1 MILILDK
8 KYTKKVWGGK
18 ALFANIKLKVPK
30 KTGEI
35 LLVST
40 LKNQKS
46 IIQNGLFKG
55 KTLSQFYAKNKNL
68 FFAKEYEKFPLLLK
82 IIGAEKDLSI
92 QLHPNDKY
100 SKMYE
105 NIHEKHE
112 SWYILHCKD
121 DGKIV
126 YDHNAENREKFIEL
140 IETKQW
146 DKLITPKKIKKGY
159 VIDIPPGTVH
169 AIKADTLVYEIQQT
183 SNTTFRIYDYDR
195 LENGKKRKLHTEE
208 AKQAV
213 IFPQNGKL
221 YKNDALHFKNNFEYL
236 LLKTPH
242 YLLFKVFLKNNL
254 NIDISKSMAIITC
267 IEGYCEINKNI
278 FKTGDTFLLLRN
290 NISEITGKGILLIIK
305 KY

>member
-8 KYTKKVWGGK
+8 KYIKKVWGGK
-18 ALFANIKLKVPK
+18 DLFANINFKVPE

-35 LLVST
+35 FLVST

-55 KTLSQFYAKNKNL
+55 QTLSQFYAKNKNL
-68 FFAKEYEKFPLLLK
+68 FFIKEYEKFPLLLK
-82 IIGAEKDLSI
+82 IIGAKNDLSV

-100 SKMYE
+100 SKMHE

-112 SWYILHCKD
+112 SWYILDCKD
-121 DGKIV
+121 DGQIV
-126 YDHNAENREKFIEL
+126 YDHNAENREKFIKL
-140 IETKQW
+140 IDTKQW

-213 IFPQNGKL
+213 IFPQSGKL

-242 YLLFKVFLKNNL
+242 YSLFKVFLKKNL

-267 IEGYCEINKNI
+267 IKGYCEINKNN
-278 FKTGDTFLLLRN
+278 FKAGDTFLLLRN